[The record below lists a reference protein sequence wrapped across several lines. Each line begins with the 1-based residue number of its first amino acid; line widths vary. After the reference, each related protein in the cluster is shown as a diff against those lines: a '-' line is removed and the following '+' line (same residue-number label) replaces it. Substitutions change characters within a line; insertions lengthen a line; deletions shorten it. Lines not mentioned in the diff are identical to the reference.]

1 MKRVKEFFNILI
13 YVFDQEL
20 NWYEGYVTKDVDEE
34 YAKGYI
40 AGIRMAKELTSK
52 VYRKM
57 YVE

>member
-1 MKRVKEFFNILI
+1 MKRVKEFFSIMQ
-13 YVFDQEL
+13 YVLDSEL
-20 NWYEGYVTKDVDEE
+20 EWYSGYVNNVDEE

-40 AGIRMAKELTSK
+40 AGIKAMKNLMVQ